1 MHIVYGIV
9 YFLNSI
15 SCAALAR
22 VRVLTSVLCKVAG
35 KSSANGFIGGSIVN
49 AVIGAMAQSDS
60 VSDEP
65 LDVRDM
71 LVYFWGPDVGSQ
83 LSLSNSFFLAP

>member
-35 KSSANGFIGGSIVN
+35 NSSANGFIGGSIVN
-49 AVIGAMAQSDS
+49 AVIGAMF
-60 VSDEP
+60 
-65 LDVRDM
+65 L
-71 LVYFWGPDVGSQ
+71 
-83 LSLSNSFFLAP
+83 LSLTKLLKSSLSIRMYFQFCSPSDM